1 MRTNKIF
8 SSAEFILIKF
18 NWKKHIHT
26 WENPDCA
33 NVAGEGVGKPS
44 THVTWAS
51 RDESVWYFCGTSA
64 HWSWS
69 FWKCNPLCCKVSQ
82 VHLCF
87 MKFEPSTQVAW
98 APQDESPPT
107 PAPARTQPVS
117 AQLPRTAHKRLDW
130 GKTWINLQGWLLYCS
145 RQCSGDSKEKS
156 KSRKQMSHRGE
167 VNDSLLRTSRLQRK
181 MDKILAS

>member
-69 FWKCNPLCCKVSQ
+69 FWKCNHLCCKL
-82 VHLCF
+82 HHCF

-98 APQDESPPT
+98 AVEQWSPPWVT
-107 PAPARTQPVS
+107 SAPARTQPVS

-145 RQCSGDSKEKS
+145 QHASAVEILRRKAKVGSKWVTEARS
-156 KSRKQMSHRGE
+156 MIP
-167 VNDSLLRTSRLQRK
+167 SRLQRK
-181 MDKILAS
+181 TEFWHSY

>member
-69 FWKCNPLCCKVSQ
+69 FWKCNHLCCKL
-82 VHLCF
+82 HHCF

-98 APQDESPPT
+98 AVEPT
-107 PAPARTQPVS
+107 VSHLQLQPELNLS
-117 AQLPRTAHKRLDW
+117 QRNCPELPIK
-130 GKTWINLQGWLLYCS
+130 GSIG
-145 RQCSGDSKEKS
+145 EKLGS
-156 KSRKQMSHRGE
+156 
-167 VNDSLLRTSRLQRK
+167 TSRDDFYIVHASAVEILRRK
-181 MDKILAS
+181 AKVGSKWVTEARSMIPF